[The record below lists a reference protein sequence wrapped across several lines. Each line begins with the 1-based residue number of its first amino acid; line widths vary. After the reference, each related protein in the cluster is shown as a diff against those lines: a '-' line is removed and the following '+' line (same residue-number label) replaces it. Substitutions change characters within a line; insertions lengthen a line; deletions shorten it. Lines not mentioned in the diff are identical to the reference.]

1 MKKTNLLTILTV
13 ILVFALALT
22 ACGSKTAPEET
33 TAPSTTAAAPVTT
46 ESSAASETL
55 ALSAWELGVS
65 TWSSPNGATVHLT
78 ATPNA
83 YADGQTADF
92 VVRLEGDDVITAACQ
107 WDGTSYTAD
116 ADLNAANGY
125 CYYVILTAA
134 DGTTA
139 EVAVNT
145 PANPVNEA
153 LIDMEAALAA
163 YCNLIVEESEIA
175 DKKLTL
181 TKGSMQVQVPLITN
195 DGETIGCQEA
205 VLVLDCNG
213 QLLEQP
219 VTGLTET
226 ATAGLFE
233 ADVSGISFEIPEL
246 DAEKDIQLSLN
257 VKLTN
262 DQELTAFGSSWVSG
276 DGSLLPVVG

>member
-1 MKKTNLLTILTV
+1 MKKMTILAV
-13 ILVFALALT
+13 ILVLVMALAACSKEAPETTAAPTVAAATVPVETAAPAQTLALT
-22 ACGSKTAPEET
+22 DW
-33 TAPSTTAAAPVTT
+33 
-46 ESSAASETL
+46 
-55 ALSAWELGVS
+55 ALGAS

-78 ATPNA
+78 ATPST

-92 VVRLEGDDVITAACQ
+92 VVRLEGDDVITVSCQ

-116 ADLNAANGY
+116 ADLNAANDY

-134 DGTTA
+134 DGTST

-145 PANPVNEA
+145 PAAPSNEA
-153 LIDMEAALAA
+153 LINLEAALAS
-163 YCNLIVEESEIA
+163 YCNLIVEESEIT
-175 DKKLTL
+175 DNKLNL
-181 TKGSMQVQVPLITN
+181 TKGSVQVQIPLITN

-219 VTGLTET
+219 VSGFTET
-226 ATAGLFE
+226 TTAGLFE
-233 ADVSGISFEIPEL
+233 ADVSGTVFEVPQME
-246 DAEKDIQLSLN
+246 AEQDIQLTLN

-262 DQELTAFGSSWVSG
+262 GQELTAFGSSWVSG